1 MALAQARQS
10 PRAALPF
17 RAVNQRDKP
26 GYDPGMQRHHLLPNQ
41 VLSAR
46 CFGHF
51 FNEIGRGR
59 VGFDDFRSNGLLLPA
74 SDACAVRIGLPLHR
88 GPHREYNQMVL
99 ERVGQVE
106 ESWSALRLRA
116 PEIAL
121 DEALLRLKL
130 LQGALRKRLLEQ
142 GRKRLTLN
150 RFDPLGREAD
160 FSQMDEMV
168 EALWPATEPE
178 INEAEL
184 GLILHSGGWEQK
196 VARGGNSAFSF

>member
-1 MALAQARQS
+1 MAEQLTDFSVLLAPCLGPPNHTSSPLPPSIGPQSIGHLGIGQGIGAALAQARQS

-51 FNEIGRGR
+51 FNEIG
-59 VGFDDFRSNGLLLPA
+59 
-74 SDACAVRIGLPLHR
+74 
-88 GPHREYNQMVL
+88 
-99 ERVGQVE
+99 
-106 ESWSALRLRA
+106 
-116 PEIAL
+116 
-121 DEALLRLKL
+121 ALLRLKL
-130 LQGALRKRLLEQ
+130 LQGAVRRRLLEQ

-168 EALWPATEPE
+168 DALWPATEPVLNTPV
-178 INEAEL
+178 NEAEL
-184 GLILHSGGWEQK
+184 GLILHGGGREQRR
-196 VARGGNSAFSF
+196 ARAGGSAFSF